1 MDDTSCCRFFLEP
14 TQTLHRRYEVL
25 RAFFVQGRSQ
35 ADIATDFGLTPAT
48 VQSLVRDFRAQVA
61 VGQVPPFFASQ
72 RSAGHQAARQPL
84 PPRRPPQR
92 SRTAARYGLLQD
104 DVSAPG

>member
-1 MDDTSCCRFFLEP
+1 MDDAAYRNFFLQP

-48 VQSLVRDFRAQVA
+48 VQSLVRDFRAQMA
-61 VGQVPPFFASQ
+61 AGQVPPFFAS
-72 RSAGHQAARQPL
+72 RLSAA
-84 PPRRPPQR
+84 PRP
-92 SRTAARYGLLQD
+92 AK
-104 DVSAPG
+104 